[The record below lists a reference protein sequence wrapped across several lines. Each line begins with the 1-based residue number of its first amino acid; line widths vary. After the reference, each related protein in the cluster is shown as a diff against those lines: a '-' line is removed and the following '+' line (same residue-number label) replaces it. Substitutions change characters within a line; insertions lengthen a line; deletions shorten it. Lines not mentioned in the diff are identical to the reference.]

1 MNPRKLPALPSALR
15 APPEWLVPGVVVVVL
30 ASLLWFS
37 FGAGTGPGGPQGSI
51 GLGSQ
56 STDGSGDRVGDH
68 ADTSDLDRGDADGD
82 DTEAGGSGGDGV
94 KAERGTEPPAAEP
107 TSATTSP
114 ALERSVRRFRA
125 AQRRLA
131 EQVNQQ
137 LERRTQPFSFRV
149 ATFNLLGD
157 SHTGPGGNKPGFPD
171 ASPRMD
177 MAIAALRR
185 SAVDVVGFQ
194 EMEASQ
200 FNMFSARAGEYS
212 LYPGL
217 AMGDKSVRFNIAWR
231 SSMWQLVDAHT
242 LSIPYA
248 GGSRIEMPVV
258 LLESTTTG
266 RRAWFA
272 NFHNPA
278 DTPRLGNN
286 ARWRSEAASIEIS
299 HLTALHQEQGIPVIA
314 TGDYNEREEIFCRF
328 TAGGVFSAAAGGSSA
343 GGCAPPSGMQV
354 DWIFG
359 STGVDFEGYSVAGV
373 GQASDHN
380 LVSSGAT
387 LLADG

>member
-1 MNPRKLPALPSALR
+1 MNHRKFPALPSALR
-15 APPEWLVPGVVVVVL
+15 TPPVWLVPGLVVAIV
-30 ASLLWFS
+30 AGLLWFS
-37 FGAGTGPGGPQGSI
+37 FGVGPGGPQGSI
-51 GLGSQ
+51 GLGAQ
-56 STDGSGDRVGDH
+56 STDESRQTGGEH
-68 ADTSDLDRGDADGD
+68 ADTSDLESAKSED
-82 DTEAGGSGGDGV
+82 DEKGTKS
-94 KAERGTEPPAAEP
+94 GTEPPAAEP
-107 TSATTSP
+107 TSSTTSP
-114 ALERSVRRFRA
+114 ALERSVRRFQA

-131 EQVNQQ
+131 ERVNQQ

-149 ATFNLLGD
+149 ATFNVLGD

-171 ASPRMD
+171 GSPRMD
-177 MAIAALRR
+177 MAISALR
-185 SAVDVVGFQ
+185 SSGIDVVGFQ
-194 EMEASQ
+194 EFEASQ
-200 FNMFSARAGEYS
+200 YNMFTARAGEYS

-231 SSMWQLVDAHT
+231 SSMFRMVDAHT

-258 LLESTTTG
+258 LLESISTG

-278 DTPRLGNN
+278 DTPNLGNN
-286 ARWRSEAASIEIS
+286 GRWRAEAAAIEVS

-359 STGVDFEGYSVAGV
+359 STGVQFDSYAVSGV
-373 GQASDHN
+373 GKASDHN
-380 LVSSGAT
+380 MVHSGAT
-387 LLADG
+387 LLPAG

>member
-1 MNPRKLPALPSALR
+1 MTRRKLPALPSALR
-15 APPEWLVPGVVVVVL
+15 TPPEWLVPGLVVVVL
-30 ASLLWFS
+30 AGLLWFS
-37 FGAGTGPGGPQGSI
+37 FGTGPGGPQGAS
-51 GLGSQ
+51 GLGAQ
-56 STDGSGDRVGDH
+56 STGSGDRAGDH
-68 ADTSDLDRGDADGD
+68 ADTDDLDRGEAEGTDETDDADG
-82 DTEAGGSGGDGV
+82 GGD
-94 KAERGTEPPAAEP
+94 KAGRGTEPPAAEP

-114 ALERSVRRFRA
+114 ALERSVRRFEQ

-137 LERRTQPFSFRV
+137 LERRTAPFSFRV

-171 ASPRMD
+171 AGPRMD
-177 MAIAALRR
+177 MAISALRR

-194 EMEASQ
+194 EMESSQ
-200 FNMFSARAGEYS
+200 YSMFSSRAGEYS

-242 LSIPYA
+242 VSIPYA

-258 LLESTTTG
+258 LLESTSTG
-266 RRAWFA
+266 RQAWFA

-359 STGVDFEGYSVAGV
+359 STGVEFDGYAVTGV

-387 LLADG
+387 LLPGG

>member
-15 APPEWLVPGVVVVVL
+15 TPPAWLVPGLVVTIL
-30 ASLLWFS
+30 AGLLWFS
-37 FGAGTGPGGPQGSI
+37 FGGPGTGGPQDTL

-56 STDGSGDRVGDH
+56 STGDSRQGGDH
-68 ADTSDLDRGDADGD
+68 ADTSDLDSATDEDDAETSSKQAEKPEDG
-82 DTEAGGSGGDGV
+82 TKPPGV
-94 KAERGTEPPAAEP
+94 ES

-131 EQVNQQ
+131 ERVNQQ

-149 ATFNLLGD
+149 ASFNVLGD

-171 ASPRMD
+171 GSPRMD
-177 MAIAALRR
+177 MAISALRGNG
-185 SAVDVVGFQ
+185 VDVVGFQ
-194 EMEASQ
+194 EFESSQ
-200 FNMFSARAGEYS
+200 YSMFSARAGEYS

-231 SSMWQLVDAHT
+231 SSIFRLVDAHT

-258 LLESTTTG
+258 LLESISTG
-266 RRAWFA
+266 RQAWFA

-278 DTPRLGNN
+278 DTPSLGNN
-286 ARWRSEAASIEIS
+286 ARWRAEAASIEIA
-299 HLTALHQEQGIPVIA
+299 HLTALHQEQGLPVIV
-314 TGDYNEREEIFCRF
+314 TGDFNEREEIFCRF
-328 TAGGVFSAAAGGSSA
+328 TAGGVFSAAAGGSNS
-343 GGCAPPSGMQV
+343 GGCLPPSGMQV

-359 STGVDFEGYSVAGV
+359 SNGVQFDGYSVTGV
-373 GQASDHN
+373 GKASDHN
-380 LVSSGAT
+380 MVSSGAT
-387 LLADG
+387 LLPTG

>member
-1 MNPRKLPALPSALR
+1 MDPRKLPALPSALR
-15 APPEWLVPGVVVVVL
+15 TPPEWLVPSVVVVVL

-37 FGAGTGPGGPQGSI
+37 FGMGPGPGPQGSI
-51 GLGSQ
+51 GLGSE
-56 STDGSGDRVGDH
+56 STDGSGDSAGSH
-68 ADTSDLDRGDADGD
+68 ADTSDLDRGEPEEQGEEDGKGKGKQHRTD
-82 DTEAGGSGGDGV
+82 
-94 KAERGTEPPAAEP
+94 PPAVEP
-107 TSATTSP
+107 TSSTTSP

-131 EQVNQQ
+131 QQVNQQ
-137 LERRTQPFSFRV
+137 LERRTQAFSFRV
-149 ATFNLLGD
+149 ASFNLLGD

-171 ASPRMD
+171 AGPRMD
-177 MAIAALRR
+177 MAIAALRN
-185 SAVDVVGFQ
+185 SDVDVVGFQ
-194 EMEASQ
+194 EMESSQ
-200 FNMFSARAGEYS
+200 YNMFSARAGEYS

-231 SSMWQLVDAHT
+231 SSVWQMVDAHT

-258 LLESTTTG
+258 LLESIATG

-278 DTPRLGNN
+278 DTPNLGNN
-286 ARWRSEAASIEIS
+286 GRWRAEAAGIEIS
-299 HLTALHQEQGIPVIA
+299 HLTALHQEQDIPVIA

-328 TAGGVFSAAAGGSSA
+328 TAGGVFTAAAGGSNS
-343 GGCAPPSGMQV
+343 GGCLPPSGMQV

-359 STGVDFEGYSVAGV
+359 SSGVDFDNYYITGV
-373 GQASDHN
+373 GNASDHN
-380 LVSSGAT
+380 MVNAGAT
-387 LLADG
+387 LLATG

>member
-1 MNPRKLPALPSALR
+1 VDPRKLPALPSALR
-15 APPEWLVPGVVVVVL
+15 TPPEWLVPSVVVVVL

-37 FGAGTGPGGPQGSI
+37 FGMGPGPGPQGSI

-56 STDGSGDRVGDH
+56 STDGSGDSAGSH
-68 ADTSDLDRGDADGD
+68 ADTDDLDSGED
-82 DTEAGGSGGDGV
+82 DEEGEA
-94 KAERGTEPPAAEP
+94 KAKDKGKQQRTDPPAVEP
-107 TSATTSP
+107 TSSTTSP

-131 EQVNQQ
+131 QQVNQQ
-137 LERRTQPFSFRV
+137 LERRTQAFSFRV

-171 ASPRMD
+171 AGPRMD

-185 SAVDVVGFQ
+185 SDVDVVGFQ
-194 EMEASQ
+194 EMESSQ

-231 SSMWQLVDAHT
+231 SSVWQMVDAHT

-248 GGSRIEMPVV
+248 GGNRIEMPVV
-258 LLESTTTG
+258 LLESIATG

-278 DTPRLGNN
+278 DTPNLGNN
-286 ARWRSEAASIEIS
+286 ARWRAEAASIEVS

-328 TAGGVFSAAAGGSSA
+328 TAGGVFTAAAGGSSS
-343 GGCAPPSGMQV
+343 GGCVPPSGMQV

-359 STGVDFEGYSVAGV
+359 SSGVDFDSYYVTGV
-373 GQASDHN
+373 GSASDHN
-380 LVSSGAT
+380 MVNAGAT
-387 LLADG
+387 LLATG

>member
-1 MNPRKLPALPSALR
+1 
-15 APPEWLVPGVVVVVL
+15 LVPSVVVAVL
-30 ASLLWFS
+30 AGLLWFS
-37 FGAGTGPGGPQGSI
+37 FGVGAGPGGPQGSI

-56 STDGSGDRVGDH
+56 STDGSGDRAGSH
-68 ADTSDLDRGDADGD
+68 ADTDDLDRGDD
-82 DTEAGGSGGDGV
+82 DEGASEEKGG
-94 KAERGTEPPAAEP
+94 ERGTEPPAVEP

-131 EQVNQQ
+131 QRVNEQ

-149 ATFNLLGD
+149 ASFNLLGD

-171 ASPRMD
+171 AGPRMD

-200 FNMFSARAGEYS
+200 YNMFSARAGEYS

-231 SSMWQLVDAHT
+231 SSVWQMVDAHT

-248 GGSRIEMPVV
+248 GGNRIEMPVV
-258 LLESTTTG
+258 LLESTSTG

-278 DTPRLGNN
+278 DTPSLGNN
-286 ARWRSEAASIEIS
+286 GRWRAEAASIEIS

-328 TAGGVFSAAAGGSSA
+328 TAGGVFSAAAGGSNA
-343 GGCAPPSGMQV
+343 GGCLPPSGMQV

-359 STGVDFEGYSVAGV
+359 STGVEFDGYSVTGV
-373 GQASDHN
+373 GKASDHN
-380 LVSSGAT
+380 MVNSGAT
-387 LLADG
+387 LLPGG

>member
-1 MNPRKLPALPSALR
+1 MDPRKLPALPSALR
-15 APPEWLVPGVVVVVL
+15 TPPVWLVPGLVVAIV
-30 ASLLWFS
+30 AGLLWFS
-37 FGAGTGPGGPQGSI
+37 FGVGPGPGGQGSI

-56 STDGSGDRVGDH
+56 STDGSRQPGDH
-68 ADTSDLDRGDADGD
+68 ADTSDLDSAGSEEEKDGK
-82 DTEAGGSGGDGV
+82 GGGKD
-94 KAERGTEPPAAEP
+94 GTEPPAVEP
-107 TSATTSP
+107 TSSTTSP

-125 AQRRLA
+125 AQERLA
-131 EQVNQQ
+131 QRVNQQ
-137 LERRTQPFSFRV
+137 LQRRTQPFSFRV
-149 ATFNLLGD
+149 ASFNVLGD

-171 ASPRMD
+171 GSPRMD
-177 MAIAALRR
+177 MAISALRR

-231 SSMWQLVDAHT
+231 SSMFRMVDAHT

-258 LLESTTTG
+258 LLESISTG

-278 DTPRLGNN
+278 DTPNLGNN
-286 ARWRSEAASIEIS
+286 ARWRSEAAGIEIS
-299 HLTALHQEQGIPVIA
+299 HLTALHQEQGVPVIA

-328 TAGGVFSAAAGGSSA
+328 TAGGVFSAAAGGSNS

-359 STGVDFEGYSVAGV
+359 SSGVQFDGYAVTGV

-380 LVSSGAT
+380 MVSSGAT
-387 LLADG
+387 LLPAG